1 MTTQLDTDNPE
12 TLPAEPVTTLQRIKT
27 LRTKIDGMM
36 ITAQYIPRLV
46 KITTQPLTQTR
57 VAVLAQG
64 AMLFEGN
71 DQKLKLRAPA
81 HFVMEANTVYC
92 MTTLEDSVCYGV
104 KLGDTETISEADLD
118 LEHFFTQGL
127 YARKMHLPAGTQVPT
142 HHHMYD
148 HLSILAQGRVR
159 VTVGVVTQEYR
170 APAMIEIKKDLVH
183 TIRAVEDSVWFCV
196 HATTAT
202 DLEQLTLIQEKS
214 NAI

>member
-12 TLPAEPVTTLQRIKT
+12 TPLAEPVTALQRIKT

-104 KLGDTETISEADLD
+104 KLDDTETITEADLD
-118 LEHFFTQGL
+118 PEHFFTQGL
-127 YARKMHLPAGTQVPT
+127 YARKMHMPAGTQVPT
-142 HHHMYD
+142 HQHMYD

-214 NAI
+214 NGI

>member
-1 MTTQLDTDNPE
+1 MTTQLDTDNLE
-12 TLPAEPVTTLQRIKT
+12 TPLAEPVTALQRIKT

-104 KLGDTETISEADLD
+104 KLDDTETITEADVAP
-118 LEHFFTQGL
+118 EHFFTQGL
-127 YARKMHLPAGTQVPT
+127 YAR
-142 HHHMYD
+142 
-148 HLSILAQGRVR
+148 
-159 VTVGVVTQEYR
+159 
-170 APAMIEIKKDLVH
+170 
-183 TIRAVEDSVWFCV
+183 
-196 HATTAT
+196 
-202 DLEQLTLIQEKS
+202 
-214 NAI
+214 